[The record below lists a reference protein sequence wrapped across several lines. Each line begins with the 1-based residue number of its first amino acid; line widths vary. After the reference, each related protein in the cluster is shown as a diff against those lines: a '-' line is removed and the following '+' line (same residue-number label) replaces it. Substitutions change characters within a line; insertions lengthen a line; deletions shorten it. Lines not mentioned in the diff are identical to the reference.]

1 MNLKKYKRAFVV
13 SIVIL
18 LVGVIAY
25 ILGWSTLLTVKQIEI
40 TGTSSQAV
48 ISNQLASKEIT
59 LTPGMKLARVDVRGI
74 NRSLSEMK
82 WLDTYSI
89 KRSWISRD
97 ISIAVIEK
105 TAVAKA
111 KGANSQLLY
120 FDKNGEI
127 FKPISA
133 KQIALQST
141 LPLVISDKNEE
152 ADLAEVALLLAM
164 LPDGFNELLAGLD
177 GISIG
182 KSGFIVMKSA
192 INGKSVRINWG
203 RADHVAQKIKVLQ
216 ALVKLPENKAAS
228 NFDLSLPTSPIV
240 S

>member
-40 TGTSSQAV
+40 TGTSSQVV

-133 KQIALQST
+133 KQIALQSS

-177 GISIG
+177 CISIG

-192 INGKSVRINWG
+192 INGKNVRINWG

>member
-48 ISNQLASKEIT
+48 ISNQISSKEIT
-59 LTPGMKLARVDVRGI
+59 LTPGMKLARVDIRGI

-133 KQIALQST
+133 KQIALQSS